1 MKKFIFLA
9 VLSLLTVVSANAQ
22 KQKITFD
29 EDTILVD
36 GVRYGILERKSGPS
50 GDHVVKSLDG
60 KEQIYLKLLD
70 FYDPAKV
77 SSSNP
82 NGRETYFEVT
92 FLNSGAKCEVDA
104 PGGKK
109 WTAKIIVENQLL
121 KGNEVDADAEKKF
134 ILINGT
140 KFTERKNALGGP
152 KVIIIQN

>member
-1 MKKFIFLA
+1 MKKYLLIA
-9 VLSLLTVVSANAQ
+9 VMFFAVTFSVQAQ

-36 GVRYGILERKSGPS
+36 GVRYGILERKNGPS
-50 GDHVVKSLDG
+50 GDYIVKTLDG

-70 FYDPAKV
+70 YNDPAKV
-77 SSSNP
+77 NQSNP

-92 FLNSGAKCEVDA
+92 FLNTEAKCEVDA

-109 WTAKIIVENQLL
+109 WVAKIIVDNQLL
-121 KGNEVDADAEKKF
+121 KGNEVDAAAEKKF

-140 KFTERKNALGGP
+140 KFSERRNALGGP
-152 KVIIIQN
+152 KVIIIEK